1 LIQQFSVVYRPPH
14 PDRTYLPETDVVPPE
29 MTSVPLTDADFDS
42 EAERAAIM
50 EPWQVTDSE
59 GRVLPQWL
67 QATKVY
73 QSKGALSEGVVQLG
87 RGATNAPTSLIASS
101 V

>member
-1 LIQQFSVVYRPPH
+1 IQQFSVVYRPPH
-14 PDRTYLPETDVVPPE
+14 PDRTYLPQTDVVPPE
-29 MTSVPLTDADFDS
+29 MSSVPLTDADFDS
-42 EAERAAIM
+42 EEERAAIM

-73 QSKGALSEGVVQLG
+73 QAKGALSDNVVQLG
-87 RGATNAPTSLIASS
+87 RGTMSAPAPFLASS